1 MARLHSLR
9 DRISGWL
16 NAIPIRQRLRHL
28 FLLNVVGLT
37 LLLALSILSSVI
49 KDRYFTAIERLN
61 TEQRQLRRF
70 DTETARLQA
79 SIREYITAPNEELI
93 IQIDRS
99 TSALFADLAK
109 IERDSNA
116 NMASFVA
123 MRDGLRSFIDGYREL
138 KSLNTEIDQI
148 YQTELQEPS
157 ERAADL
163 LALVMGETVQ
173 QQKQTLVGPASLS
186 LINTFIDSLLKINSF
201 YVKRE
206 TRTSLSTRASL
217 ERVASLAPVLEE
229 FAPGEIERQA
239 LRQLQ
244 GKVHTMISGLGS
256 LQRASAKRNL
266 VMERKIE
273 AGQLTI
279 AQAARL
285 LDQRYAAIELS
296 LSSRYAHQL
305 MVINVSTVVVGIL
318 VVAITFLFSAL
329 IARSI
334 RSPLAQLM
342 QTVEAFSNNN
352 FEHPVPDL
360 GENELGQLAGSLT
373 SFRESALERARAE
386 NALRNSESR
395 FRSLSD
401 MSSDLLWEQDADF
414 RYTAFSGNR
423 ASELL
428 ENKVLRLGVTRWESA
443 QTSAQANT
451 RSPEHSQ
458 KWLEH
463 RRRVEAH
470 EPFRNFEFSL
480 PMPDGTRMYLQ
491 SNGDPRYDAEG
502 RFIGYSG
509 TAKDISAQKASQQ
522 EILRLNEGLEQRVH
536 ERTAALERS
545 NQQLSQAMDQLVHS
559 EKLASL
565 GSLVAGVAHELNTPL
580 GNALIA
586 STSLREHMAEFAK
599 LTLSGQ
605 LKKSDFTRLV
615 DTCVEGC
622 SLIER
627 NTHRAVSL
635 VTNFKQV
642 AVDQTSEQRRR
653 FNLAQT
659 IAEVVATMSPAIRKA
674 QHAITIDIPTDIELD
689 SYPGPLDQV
698 VSNLIINAM
707 IHGYRPGESGDLHV
721 SARMNTPDE
730 VVLTIADNG
739 IGIPKERQGRVFDP
753 FFTTRMGEG
762 GSGLGLYIVYNI
774 VTTLLGG
781 QIQLDSTPDQGT
793 AFILFIPIQA
803 PVQSLSQVPSE
814 AISAAVMSAAALDKA
829 ARDI

>member
-1 MARLHSLR
+1 MRTRFRALR
-9 DRISGWL
+9 NRISGRL

-28 FLLNVVGLT
+28 FLLNVAGLS
-37 LLLALSILSSVI
+37 LLLALSILSSVT
-49 KDRYFTAIERLN
+49 KDRYFAAIERLN
-61 TEQRQLRRF
+61 AEQRQLRRL

-79 SIREYITAPNEELI
+79 SIREYITTPNEELI
-93 IQIDRS
+93 LQIDQS
-99 TSALFADLAK
+99 TETLFADLAT
-109 IERDSNA
+109 IEKENEANA
-116 NMASFVA
+116 ARFST

-138 KSLNTEIDQI
+138 KRLNAEIDNI
-148 YQTELQEPS
+148 YQSELQEPS

-173 QQKQTLVGPASLS
+173 PRKQTLVGPASLS
-186 LINTFIDSLLKINSF
+186 LINTFIESLLKINSF

-217 ERVASLAPVLEE
+217 ERVAALAPVLEE
-229 FAPGEIERQA
+229 FAPGQVERNA

-244 GKVHTMISGLGS
+244 DKVHTMISGLGS
-256 LQRASAKRNL
+256 LQRASAKRDL
-266 VMERKIE
+266 VLERKIE
-273 AGQLTI
+273 AGQQTI

-305 MVINVSTVVVGIL
+305 MVINVSTVLVGVL

-342 QTVEAFSNNN
+342 RTVEAFSSNN

-360 GENELGQLAGSLT
+360 GQNELGQLAGSLT
-373 SFRESALERARAE
+373 SFRESALERVRAE

-401 MSSDLLWEQDADF
+401 MSSDLLWEQDANYC
-414 RYTAFSGNR
+414 YTSFSGNR
-423 ASELL
+423 AEELL
-428 ENKVLRLGVTRWESA
+428 EKSVLRLGITRWKNA
-443 QTSAQANT
+443 QSHLHT
-451 RSPEHSQ
+451 PELKQ
-458 KWLEH
+458 KWQEH
-463 RRRVEAH
+463 KRRVEAH
-470 EPFRNFEFSL
+470 EPFRNFEFSV
-480 PMPDGTRMYLQ
+480 PMPDGTRLYLQ
-491 SNGDPRYDAEG
+491 SNGDPRYDADG
-502 RFIGYSG
+502 RFIGYRG
-509 TAKDISAQKASQQ
+509 TAKDITIQKASEE
-522 EILRLNEGLEQRVH
+522 EILRLNQVLEQRVH

-599 LTLSGQ
+599 QTLAGQ
-605 LKKSDFTRLV
+605 LKKSDFARMIE
-615 DTCVEGC
+615 TCVEGC

-653 FNLAQT
+653 FNLAKT
-659 IAEVVATMSPAIRKA
+659 IAEVVTTLTPAIRKA
-674 QHAITIDIPTDIELD
+674 QHSITLDIAEDIELD

-707 IHGYRPGESGDLHV
+707 VHGYRPGESGELHV
-721 SARMNTPDE
+721 SARLSAPGE
-730 VVLTIADNG
+730 VRLMITDNG
-739 IGIPKERQGRVFDP
+739 IGIPKERQGRIFDP

-781 QIQLDSTPDQGT
+781 QIQLDSTPDEGT
-793 AFILFIPIQA
+793 AFILYIPIEA
-803 PVQSLSQVPSE
+803 PAQSLSEVPAES
-814 AISAAVMSAAALDKA
+814 ISVALMSAAAIDKA
-829 ARDI
+829 SARSG

>member
-1 MARLHSLR
+1 MQLRLRALR
-9 DRISGWL
+9 DGISSWL

-28 FLLNVVGLT
+28 FLLNVVGLS

-79 SIREYITAPNEELI
+79 SIREYITMPNEDLI
-93 IQIDRS
+93 LQIDKS
-99 TSALFADLAK
+99 TATLFADLEK
-109 IERDSNA
+109 IEQENDENA
-116 NMASFVA
+116 ASFTA
-123 MRDGLRSFIDGYREL
+123 MRDGLRSFIEGYREL
-138 KSLNTEIDQI
+138 RSLNAEIDNI
-148 YQTELQEPS
+148 YQTELQDPS

-173 QQKQTLVGPASLS
+173 QHKQTLVGPASLS
-186 LINTFIDSLLKINSF
+186 LINTFIESLLKINSF

-206 TRTSLSTRASL
+206 TKTSLSTRASL
-217 ERVASLAPVLEE
+217 ERVAALAPVLEE
-229 FAPGEIERQA
+229 FAPGEIERSA

-244 GKVHTMISGLGS
+244 SKVHTMISGLGS

-266 VMERKIE
+266 VLDRKIE
-273 AGQLTI
+273 AGQQTI

-305 MVINVSTVVVGIL
+305 MVINVSTVLVGVL
-318 VVAITFLFSAL
+318 VVAITFLFSAM

-342 QTVEAFSNNN
+342 QSVEAFSNNN

-360 GENELGQLAGSLT
+360 GKNELGQLAGSLT
-373 SFRESALERARAE
+373 SFRESALERVRAE

-401 MSSDLLWEQDADF
+401 MSSDLLWEQDAEY
-414 RYTAFSGNR
+414 RYISFTGNR
-423 ASELL
+423 ADELL
-428 ENKVLRLGVTRWESA
+428 EKNVLRLGATRWESA
-443 QTSAQANT
+443 WPHLRT
-451 RSPEHSQ
+451 PEQ
-458 KWLEH
+458 REKWQEH
-463 RRRVEAH
+463 KRRVEAH
-470 EPFRNFEFSL
+470 EPFRNFEFSV
-480 PMPDGTRMYLQ
+480 PMPDGSILYLQ
-491 SNGDPRYDAEG
+491 SNGDPLYDTEG
-502 RFIGYSG
+502 RFLGYSG
-509 TAKDISAQKASQQ
+509 TAKDITAQKASEQ
-522 EILRLNEGLEQRVH
+522 EILRLNQGLEQRVH

-605 LKKSDFTRLV
+605 LKKSDFARMV
-615 DTCVEGC
+615 ETCVEGC

-653 FNLAQT
+653 FNLAKT
-659 IAEVVATMSPAIRKA
+659 IAEVVAAMGPAIRKA
-674 QHAITIDIPTDIELD
+674 QHSITIDIPDDIELD

-707 IHGYRPGESGDLHV
+707 VHGYRPGESGDLHV
-721 SARMNTPDE
+721 SARLSAPGE
-730 VVLTIADNG
+730 VRLTIADNG

-781 QIQLDSTPDQGT
+781 QIQLDSTPDEGT
-793 AFILFIPIQA
+793 AFILYIPVEA
-803 PVQSLSQVPSE
+803 PAQSLSEVPAESV
-814 AISAAVMSAAALDKA
+814 SAAVMSAAAIDKA
-829 ARDI
+829 SGRSS